1 MLVAFLCVSV
11 YYASFYFQALGVE
24 SEELYFIRYCS
35 SILWYIPFVQAA
47 ELEKNRTDQNGNA
60 KADTHGKLRSLRDI
74 FSRSDVS
81 GSSSQEGREDSDYDD
96 EMELDYETSVSG
108 DESREN
114 DQGVFRGSLSFR
126 FHQREDQTNE
136 HTGENGSTES
146 THNDD
151 SAFQVFLF
159 CILDFLC
166 HTFCTI
172 NIWILTQFSKSCDAV
187 GCCHWYETK
196 ICCTLQCGD
205 RYKTG

>member
-1 MLVAFLCVSV
+1 M
-11 YYASFYFQALGVE
+11 
-24 SEELYFIRYCS
+24 
-35 SILWYIPFVQAA
+35 
-47 ELEKNRTDQNGNA
+47 
-60 KADTHGKLRSLRDI
+60 RDI

-146 THNDD
+146 AHNDD

-187 GCCHWYETK
+187 GCCH
-196 ICCTLQCGD
+196 
-205 RYKTG
+205 